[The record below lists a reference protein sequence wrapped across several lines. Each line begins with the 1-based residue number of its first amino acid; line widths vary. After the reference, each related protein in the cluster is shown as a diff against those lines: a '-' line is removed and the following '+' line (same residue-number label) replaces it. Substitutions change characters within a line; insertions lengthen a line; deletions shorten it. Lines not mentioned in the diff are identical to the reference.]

1 MKSILL
7 LVLLISANAFNLRRT
22 KQSYDSYVMAVQ
34 WSNGYCLAN
43 SCGKKADHVNK
54 NGMTIHG
61 LWPSLKSGKML
72 NPCTTGVTITDDG
85 SELFTKMRQ
94 YWPSFAKSNE
104 EFWEHE
110 YNKHGYCMVEE
121 YGWDDYEEYFNFV
134 IDLHLKTY
142 EKLIINAFPN
152 SSDTTTTIESVS
164 FDIPIA
170 ALCLVPSSLAISLSS
185 VSGNIHA
192 AAAILLLLITTAP
205 SCNGVFG
212 TNKFTNSCGETSAF
226 ISTPVSIISPI
237 FISLSITIK
246 PPVLVLDSSFTAITI
261 LYISSL
267 FFTIMSLS
275 IPKSLVNLFVPSCS
289 SPLLSSG

>member
-1 MKSILL
+1 MNSILF
-7 LVLLISANAFNLRRT
+7 LVLLIYCNTFNLRRT

-43 SCGKKADHVNK
+43 KCGSKADHVYK
-54 NGMTIHG
+54 NSLTIHG

-85 SELFTKMRQ
+85 SDLFTKMRQ

-121 YGWDDYEEYFNFV
+121 YGWDDYEEYFSFV

-152 SSDTTTTIESVS
+152 SSDTTTTVS
-164 FDIPIA
+164 YDTMIQKIQKVIPNAIFKMNCKSKYIYEFYFY
-170 ALCLVPSSLAISLSS
+170 LEKNFIPSTSS
-185 VSGNIHA
+185 
-192 AAAILLLLITTAP
+192 
-205 SCNGVFG
+205 
-212 TNKFTNSCGETSAF
+212 KFSNT
-226 ISTPVSIISPI
+226 
-237 FISLSITIK
+237 
-246 PPVLVLDSSFTAITI
+246 
-261 LYISSL
+261 
-267 FFTIMSLS
+267 
-275 IPKSLVNLFVPSCS
+275 CS
-289 SPLLSSG
+289 SGKLVFK

>member
-1 MKSILL
+1 
-7 LVLLISANAFNLRRT
+7 
-22 KQSYDSYVMAVQ
+22 MAVQ

-152 SSDTTTTIESVS
+152 SSDTTTTVSYDTMIQKIQKVIPNAIFKMNCESKYIYE
-164 FDIPIA
+164 FYFY
-170 ALCLVPSSLAISLSS
+170 LEK
-185 VSGNIHA
+185 NF
-192 AAAILLLLITTAP
+192 AP
-205 SCNGVFG
+205 S
-212 TNKFTNSCGETSAF
+212 TSSKFSNT
-226 ISTPVSIISPI
+226 
-237 FISLSITIK
+237 
-246 PPVLVLDSSFTAITI
+246 
-261 LYISSL
+261 
-267 FFTIMSLS
+267 
-275 IPKSLVNLFVPSCS
+275 CS
-289 SPLLSSG
+289 SGKLVFK